1 MSNEFFKKMCWF
13 SWIKR
18 LFVPDSKGKAE
29 KKSRKYEWMFGGLKL
44 NQCPQL
50 AAPHPKLS
58 RAMEEQRKHALTVA
72 MATAAAAEAAVA
84 AAHAA
89 AEVVRL
95 TGASQSQHRS
105 YRGDPHLAAIR
116 IQSAFRAY
124 LARKAFRALKGLVR
138 LQAIARGRAVRR
150 QRVATL
156 KCLPPSS
163 ASMQPSAL
171 QRSAS
176 RIGGCEVREKKDL
189 SKPRREQAE
198 METKLDCPS
207 QRGWNCS
214 TYSKADL
221 EANLLRKQDAMSKR
235 ERMKKFSYSHREGRS
250 PQVPE
255 EFQWTKDYGR
265 WSCRL
270 EPWPDSDAYT
280 DERLQTSMPITH
292 SDANSGKR
300 REIRREKLGSTRDKD
315 LSELLNIPSLPRR
328 SFGHVKQLSI
338 TDDGTV
344 PSSPVF
350 PTYMAITESAKA
362 KARSLSTPKQRVGYF
377 DTTHDQSLLCNNGL
391 SLSYSFNNGDYGST
405 NRSIATSRRV
415 SEGTSRRY

>member
-1 MSNEFFKKMCWF
+1 MGKKMCWF

-29 KKSRKYEWMFGGLKL
+29 KKSRKYEWLFGGLKL

-50 AAPHPKLS
+50 AAPHAKLS

-95 TGASQSQHRS
+95 TSASQSQHHS
-105 YRGDPHLAAIR
+105 YKGDPHLAAIR
-116 IQSAFRAY
+116 IQSVFRAY

-138 LQAIARGRAVRR
+138 LQALARGRAVRR

-156 KCLPPSS
+156 KGLPPSS
-163 ASMQPSAL
+163 ASMQPSVL

-176 RIGGCEVREKKDL
+176 RNGGCEVCEKKDL
-189 SKPRREQAE
+189 SKSRREQVE
-198 METKLDCPS
+198 MEMKLDCPN
-207 QRGWNCS
+207 QRNWNCS

-221 EANLLRKQDAMSKR
+221 EANLLRKQDAISKR
-235 ERMKKFSYSHREGRS
+235 ERMKKFSYSYREGRS

-270 EPWPDSDAYT
+270 EQWPDSDAYT
-280 DERLQTSMPITH
+280 DERPETSMPITH

-300 REIRREKLGSTRDKD
+300 HEFRRERLGTARDKD
-315 LSELLNIPSLPRR
+315 LSEVLNIASLPRR

-377 DTTHDQSLLCNNGL
+377 DNMHDHGLLCNNGL

-405 NRSIATSRRV
+405 SRNIATSRRV
-415 SEGTSRRY
+415 SEGTSRQC

>member
-1 MSNEFFKKMCWF
+1 MCWF

-29 KKSRKYEWMFGGLKL
+29 KKPRKYEWLFGGLKL

-50 AAPHPKLS
+50 APPNAKLS
-58 RAMEEQRKHALTVA
+58 RAIEEQRKHALTVA

-95 TGASQSQHRS
+95 TGTSRSQHRS
-105 YRGDPHLAAIR
+105 YKGDPHLAAIK
-116 IQSAFRAY
+116 IQSTFRAY

-156 KCLPPSS
+156 TCLPPSS
-163 ASMQPSAL
+163 GSMQPSAL

-176 RIGGCEVREKKDL
+176 RNGGCEFCEKKDL
-189 SKPRREQAE
+189 CKSRRDQAE
-198 METKLDCPS
+198 MEMKLDCPS
-207 QRGWNCS
+207 QRSWNCS
-214 TYSKADL
+214 AYSKADL

-235 ERMKKFSYSHREGRS
+235 ERMKKFSYSHREGRIS
-250 PQVPE
+250 QVPE

-280 DERLQTSMPITH
+280 DERSLTSMPITH

-300 REIRREKLGSTRDKD
+300 HEIRRDKMGIARDKD
-315 LSELLNIPSLPRR
+315 LSEVLNIPSLPRR
-328 SFGHVKQLSI
+328 SFGHAKQMSI

-377 DTTHDQSLLCNNGL
+377 DTTLDQSLLCNSGL

-405 NRSIATSRRV
+405 SRSIATSRRA

>member
-1 MSNEFFKKMCWF
+1 MQ
-13 SWIKR
+13 
-18 LFVPDSKGKAE
+18 
-29 KKSRKYEWMFGGLKL
+29 KSRKWEWLFGGLKL
-44 NQCPQL
+44 KQCPQL
-50 AAPHPKLS
+50 AAPHAKLS

-72 MATAAAAEAAVA
+72 MATAAAAKAAVA
-84 AAHAA
+84 AANAA

-95 TGASQSQHRS
+95 TGTSQTLHRS
-105 YRGDPHLAAIR
+105 CRGDPHSAAIR

-150 QRVATL
+150 QRVSKS
-156 KCLPPSS
+156 KCLPSFS
-163 ASMQPSAL
+163 ASMQPSVL

-176 RIGGCEVREKKDL
+176 RNGGCEVCEKKDL
-189 SKPRREQAE
+189 SKSRREQV
-198 METKLDCPS
+198 ETDAKLDCPS
-207 QRGWNCS
+207 QRSWNCS
-214 TYSKADL
+214 AYSKADL

-250 PQVPE
+250 SQVPE
-255 EFQWTKDYGR
+255 EFQWTKDFGR

-280 DERLQTSMPITH
+280 DERPQTSMPITH
-292 SDANSGKR
+292 SDPNSGKR
-300 REIRREKLGSTRDKD
+300 HEIRQEKLGSTRDKD
-315 LSELLNIPSLPRR
+315 LSDVLNIPSIPRR
-328 SFGHVKQLSI
+328 SFGHTKQLSI
-338 TDDGTV
+338 TDDGAV

-377 DTTHDQSLLCNNGL
+377 DAAHDQSFFCKNGL
-391 SLSYSFNNGDYGST
+391 SLSYSFNNGDYGSA
-405 NRSIATSRRV
+405 NRNIATSRRV
-415 SEGTSRRY
+415 SEGTSHRY

>member
-1 MSNEFFKKMCWF
+1 MGKKMCWF
-13 SWIKR
+13 GWIKR
-18 LFVPDSKGKAE
+18 IFVPDSRGKAE
-29 KKSRKYEWMFGGLKL
+29 KKSRKWGWLFGGLKL
-44 NQCPQL
+44 KQCPQL
-50 AAPHPKLS
+50 AAPHAKLS

-95 TGASQSQHRS
+95 TGASQTQHRS
-105 YRGDPHLAAIR
+105 YRGDPHSAAIR

-156 KCLPPSS
+156 KCLPPFS
-163 ASMQPSAL
+163 ASMQPSVL

-176 RIGGCEVREKKDL
+176 RNGGCEVCEKKDL
-189 SKPRREQAE
+189 SKSRREQAE
-198 METKLDCPS
+198 TEAKLDCPS
-207 QRGWNCS
+207 QRIWNCS
-214 TYSKADL
+214 AYSKADL
-221 EANLLRKQDAMSKR
+221 EANLLRKQDAISKR
-235 ERMKKFSYSHREGRS
+235 ERMKKFSYSHREGRG

-270 EPWPDSDAYT
+270 EPWPDSDAYA
-280 DERLQTSMPITH
+280 DERPQTSMPIAH

-300 REIRREKLGSTRDKD
+300 HEIRREKLGSTRDKD
-315 LSELLNIPSLPRR
+315 LSEVLNIPSLPRR
-328 SFGHVKQLSI
+328 SFGHAKQLSI

-362 KARSLSTPKQRVGYF
+362 KARSMSTPKQRVGYF
-377 DTTHDQSLLCNNGL
+377 DAAHDQGFFCKNGL
-391 SLSYSFNNGDYGST
+391 SLSYSFNNGDYGSA
-405 NRSIATSRRV
+405 NRNIATSRRV
-415 SEGTSRRY
+415 SEGTNRRY

>member
-1 MSNEFFKKMCWF
+1 MSSLRIVIILRVKAWVCWV

-29 KKSRKYEWMFGGLKL
+29 KKSRKYEWLFGGLKL

-72 MATAAAAEAAVA
+72 MATVAAAEAAVA

-95 TGASQSQHRS
+95 TGTSQSQHRS

-163 ASMQPSAL
+163 ASMQPSVL

-176 RIGGCEVREKKDL
+176 RIGGCEVYEKKDL
-189 SKPRREQAE
+189 S
-198 METKLDCPS
+198 S
-207 QRGWNCS
+207 
-214 TYSKADL
+214 
-221 EANLLRKQDAMSKR
+221 
-235 ERMKKFSYSHREGRS
+235 
-250 PQVPE
+250 PE
-255 EFQWTKDYGR
+255 E
-265 WSCRL
+265 
-270 EPWPDSDAYT
+270 
-280 DERLQTSMPITH
+280 
-292 SDANSGKR
+292 NR
-300 REIRREKLGSTRDKD
+300 RKW
-315 LSELLNIPSLPRR
+315 
-328 SFGHVKQLSI
+328 KQS
-338 TDDGTV
+338 
-344 PSSPVF
+344 
-350 PTYMAITESAKA
+350 
-362 KARSLSTPKQRVGYF
+362 
-377 DTTHDQSLLCNNGL
+377 
-391 SLSYSFNNGDYGST
+391 
-405 NRSIATSRRV
+405 SIAPARGV
-415 SEGTSRRY
+415 GTAAHTQRQTLKPIC